1 MKRYV
6 IRDSEAGTAWMDSF
20 DTIQECVDRIRE
32 DEYEDKKDGY
42 YEEGSY
48 EVYDNLKEEI
58 VVYGFEF
65 E

>member
-1 MKRYV
+1 
-6 IRDSEAGTAWMDSF
+6 
-20 DTIQECVDRIRE
+20 VDRIRE
-32 DEYEDKKDGY
+32 YEEEDKKDGY